1 MLRDHIRPLKHHCS
15 GIPKNIRDALNQ
27 LQAGDKRYLESA
39 LELYEKLAK
48 QLESYEKLGDARCP
62 VEREEQAAEIFAH
75 QIVDLAFIHNAIA
88 SSGYQIGDF
97 PYNDLA
103 DKIFDKAEAESEND
117 SNSGL

>member
-62 VEREEQAAEIFAH
+62 VEKEEHAAEIFAH

-103 DKIFDKAEAESEND
+103 DKIFEPTKSEATDD

>member
-88 SSGYQIGDF
+88 SSGYQIGDV

-103 DKIFDKAEAESEND
+103 DKICAPTKSEDTDD
-117 SNSGL
+117 SNSRL

>member
-1 MLRDHIRPLKHHCS
+1 MLRDHIQPLKHHCS
-15 GIPKNIRDALNQ
+15 GIPKNIRDALNR

-39 LELYEKLAK
+39 LDLYDKLLK
-48 QLESYEKLGDARCP
+48 QVDSYEKLGDARCP
-62 VEREEQAAEIFAH
+62 VEKEEHAAEILAH

-103 DKIFDKAEAESEND
+103 DKIFAPIKSEATDD
-117 SNSGL
+117 SNSRL